1 MYTSSEGAH
10 FPSYPDAHTARYAR
24 TVKECHSVGTI
35 GASIVRFEC
44 DAGKYPRE
52 PTSDFALTM
61 VQNGGFAAEFDFGAG
76 RFSANVSP
84 GQLFLSPPFTATHSE
99 FHGAAKGVV
108 LAVAHARVSAL
119 LHDVVSPP
127 DQSLPEL
134 YVRPLCDDFIRSAVN
149 QLLATAHSPKQADS
163 LFADA
168 AIVAILATLARL
180 GDQRGVKAKR
190 GLADWQLR
198 RVTEKLESM
207 QDISLADLAA
217 AANLSPFHFARAF
230 KQTTGLPPH
239 HYQLMRRIER
249 AKELLTKTRLSVTEV
264 ALGVG
269 YGSSQ
274 TLARV
279 FRKEVGTT
287 PIEYRRSTT
296 A

>member
-10 FPSYPDAHTARYAR
+10 LQSYPDAYGARYAR
-24 TVKECHSVGTI
+24 TVKDCHRVGKA
-35 GASIVRFEC
+35 GAFLVSFEC
-44 DAGKYPRE
+44 PAGKYPAE
-52 PTSDFALTM
+52 ATSDFALTM
-61 VQNGGFAAEFDFGAG
+61 IQNGGFAADFDFGVG
-76 RFSANVSP
+76 RFSVNVSP
-84 GQLFLSPPFTATHSE
+84 GQLFLAPPFTATQNE
-99 FHGAAKGVV
+99 FHGTAKGVV
-108 LAVAHARVSAL
+108 LALDYARVSAL
-119 LHDVVSPP
+119 LQDVALTPEKG
-127 DQSLPEL
+127 LREL
-134 YVRPLCDDFIRSAVN
+134 YIRPLSDDFIRTAVN
-149 QLLATAHSPKQADS
+149 QLIAAVRSPGHANS

-168 AIVAILATLARL
+168 AILAILATLAMHAEK
-180 GDQRGVKAKR
+180 RGVKAKR

-239 HYQLMRRIER
+239 HYQLMRRMEC
-249 AKELLTKTRLSVTEV
+249 AKDLLSNTRLSVTEV

-279 FRKEVGTT
+279 FRKEVGAS
-287 PIEYRRSTT
+287 PIEYRRSTI

>member
-1 MYTSSEGAH
+1 
-10 FPSYPDAHTARYAR
+10 
-24 TVKECHSVGTI
+24 
-35 GASIVRFEC
+35 
-44 DAGKYPRE
+44 
-52 PTSDFALTM
+52 M
-61 VQNGGFAAEFDFGAG
+61 VQNGGFAAEFDFGVG
-76 RFSANVSP
+76 RFSTNTSP
-84 GQLFLSPPFTATHSE
+84 GQLFLSPPFTATDSE
-99 FHGAAKGVV
+99 FHGTAKGVV

-119 LHDVVSPP
+119 LHDVVSTP
-127 DQSLPEL
+127 DKSLPGL
-134 YVRPLCDDFIRSAVN
+134 YARPLRDDFIRSAVN
-149 QLLATAHSPKQADS
+149 QLLATTYSPKQADR

-168 AIVAILATLARL
+168 AIQAILATLARL
-180 GDQRGVKAKR
+180 GEHRGMKAKR
-190 GLADWQLR
+190 GLADWQFR

-217 AANLSPFHFARAF
+217 ATNLSPFHFARAF

-296 A
+296 V

>member
-1 MYTSSEGAH
+1 MYTSGECAD
-10 FPSYPDAHTARYAR
+10 FPSYANADTARYAR

-44 DAGKYPRE
+44 DAGEYPRE
-52 PTSDFALTM
+52 ATSDFALTM
-61 VQNGGFAAEFDFGAG
+61 VENGGFAAEFDFGAG

-99 FHGAAKGVV
+99 FHGTAKGVV
-108 LAVAHARVSAL
+108 LAVAYARVAAL
-119 LHDVVSPP
+119 LHDVVSTP
-127 DQSLPEL
+127 DKGLFEL
-134 YVRPLCDDFIRSAVN
+134 YVRPLCDDFIRSAVH
-149 QLLATAHSPKQADS
+149 QLLATAQLPKRVDS

-168 AIVAILATLARL
+168 AILAILATLARL
-180 GDQRGVKAKR
+180 GAQREVKAKR

-198 RVTEKLESM
+198 RVMEKLESM
-207 QDISLADLAA
+207 QDISLAGLASV
-217 AANLSPFHFARAF
+217 ANLSPYHFARAF

-239 HYQLMRRIER
+239 HFQLMRRIER
-249 AKELLTKTRLSVTEV
+249 AKELLTSTHLSVTEV

-274 TLARV
+274 TLARA

-287 PIEYRRSTT
+287 PIDYRRSTT

>member
-1 MYTSSEGAH
+1 MYMSTEGEH
-10 FPSYPDAHTARYAR
+10 FPSYPDAETAKYAR
-24 TVKECHSVGTI
+24 TVKACHSVGTS
-35 GASIVRFEC
+35 GAHIVRFEC
-44 DAGKYPRE
+44 EAGKYPRE

-61 VQNGGFAAEFDFGAG
+61 VQNGGFVAEFDFGAG
-76 RFSANVSP
+76 RFAANVSP
-84 GQLFLSPPFTATHSE
+84 GQLFLSPPFTATDSE
-99 FHGAAKGVV
+99 FHGTAKGVV

-119 LHDVVSPP
+119 LHDIIATP
-127 DQSLPEL
+127 DNSLPEL
-134 YVRPLCDDFIRSAVN
+134 YVRPLCDDFIRNAVN
-149 QLLATAHSPKQADS
+149 QLLAAAHSRKQADN

-168 AIVAILATLARL
+168 AILAILATLARR
-180 GDQRGVKAKR
+180 GEQRGVKARR
-190 GLADWQLR
+190 GLADWQFR

-207 QDISLADLAA
+207 QDVSLVDLAA

-239 HYQLMRRIER
+239 RYQLMRRIER
-249 AKELLTKTRLSVTEV
+249 AKELLMKTRLSLTDV

-296 A
+296 V